1 VTVFIVVFPKP
12 CAIKFTNIQSQL
24 RRMLLMKRFAI
35 LMLGLSLIT
44 GCATQPMTKTQK
56 GAMIGT
62 GGGAAAGAILGQAI
76 GRNTSST
83 LIGAAVGA
91 AVGGL
96 TGGLVGNYMDK
107 QEAEMRQA
115 LSNVEG
121 AAIQREQDV
130 LAINFKSDVMFG
142 KGSATVKGGAQDEL
156 DRVGKVLNRYP
167 ETSIQIAGYT
177 DSTGSAEVN
186 QKLSEKRAH
195 AVSSALVARNV
206 NQARIST
213 VGYGENRPIADND
226 TEAGR
231 MMNRRVTITIVP
243 NQQ

>member
-1 VTVFIVVFPKP
+1 
-12 CAIKFTNIQSQL
+12 
-24 RRMLLMKRFAI
+24 MKRFVI
-35 LMLGLSLIT
+35 LMLGMSLVS

-56 GAMIGT
+56 GALIGT
-62 GGGAAAGAILGQAI
+62 GAGAVTGAVLGQAI

-96 TGGLVGNYMDK
+96 GGGLVGNYMDK

-115 LSNVEG
+115 LANVEG
-121 AAIQREQDV
+121 ASIQRDQDV
-130 LAINFKSDVMFG
+130 LAINFKSDVLFSI
-142 KGSATVKGGAQDEL
+142 GSATIKGGAQDEM
-156 DRVGKVLNRYP
+156 DRVSKVLNKFP
-167 ETSIQIAGYT
+167 ETSVQIAGYT
-177 DSTGSAEVN
+177 DSTGTAEIN
-186 QKLSEKRAH
+186 QRLSEKRAH
-195 AVSSALVARNV
+195 AVKTALVARNV
-206 NQARIST
+206 NSGRLAA
-213 VGYGENRPIADND
+213 VGYGENKPIADNS

>member
-1 VTVFIVVFPKP
+1 
-12 CAIKFTNIQSQL
+12 
-24 RRMLLMKRFAI
+24 
-35 LMLGLSLIT
+35 
-44 GCATQPMTKTQK
+44 MTKTQK
-56 GAMIGT
+56 GALIGT

-130 LAINFKSDVMFG
+130 LAINFKSDVMFS

-156 DRVGKVLNRYP
+156 DRVGKILNKYP
-167 ETSIQIAGYT
+167 ETTIQIAGYT
-177 DSTGSAEVN
+177 DSTGSADVN

-195 AVSSALVARNV
+195 AVKSALVARNV
-206 NQARIST
+206 DQARIST
-213 VGYGENRPIADND
+213 VGYGENKPIADND